1 MSGTDTSYLPDG
13 NGGFTPCPDLLTEA
27 EAIRWLRLD
36 QIKVEHPE
44 ESIRRYRA
52 AGVLRGVQ
60 ISKAVLYPLVELRRF
75 IAAQVEARPR

>member
-1 MSGTDTSYLPDG
+1 MAPADTSWLSDG

-27 EAIRWLRLD
+27 EAIRYLRID
-36 QIKVEHPE
+36 TIEIDHPE
-44 ESIRRYRA
+44 ESLRRYRA

-60 ISKAVLYPLVELRRF
+60 ISKIVLYPLVELRRF